1 MPGKY
6 CFDSAWVRH
15 ILAEIRGRGDR
26 KIVVYPLYP
35 PIFRPF
41 PWNIDGINVSSRE
54 LEHFRNTGAE
64 VSLAHIEQDIL
75 IDGLLKAG
83 LTMGTE
89 WKGVIRILSGLA
101 QAVCRKAWLS
111 EFHWPPAPD

>member
-1 MPGKY
+1 M
-6 CFDSAWVRH
+6 
-15 ILAEIRGRGDR
+15 LAEIRGRGDR
-26 KIVVYPLYP
+26 KIAVYPPLS
-35 PIFRPF
+35 PIFHLF
-41 PWNIDGINVSSRE
+41 SWNIDGINVSSWK
-54 LEHFRNTGAE
+54 LEHFRNAGAE